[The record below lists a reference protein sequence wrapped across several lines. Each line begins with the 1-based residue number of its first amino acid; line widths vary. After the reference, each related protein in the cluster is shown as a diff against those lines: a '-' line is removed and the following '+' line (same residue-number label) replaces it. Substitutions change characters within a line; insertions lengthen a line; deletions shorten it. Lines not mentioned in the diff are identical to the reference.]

1 MSYREDSSQVLPSE
15 FWQGIE
21 EFNQRQ
27 FYACHDTL
35 EAIWLESCDPQ
46 KTFYQGIL
54 QIAVACY
61 HLSNHNWK
69 GTLML
74 LGEGI
79 RRLRKYEPSYGG
91 IQVEPLV
98 DRSLEMLDILQK
110 SGESQVAEIA
120 RQFGLEN
127 GNWSEEQGSLSL
139 PKIEKSETEIE

>member
-1 MSYREDSSQVLPSE
+1 MTDRSESTEFLPDA
-15 FWQGIE
+15 FWQGVE
-21 EFNQRQ
+21 EFNQHQ

-46 KTFYQGIL
+46 KTFYQGVL

-79 RRLRKYEPSYGG
+79 RRLRKYEPEYGG
-91 IQVEPLV
+91 IYVDRLV
-98 DRSLEMLDILQK
+98 DRSVEMLSILQQ
-110 SGESQVAEIA
+110 SGEENVADLA
-120 RQFGLEN
+120 SQFGLED
-127 GNWSEEQGSLSL
+127 GQYIQEKSSRTL
-139 PKIEKSETEIE
+139 PKIEKI

>member
-1 MSYREDSSQVLPSE
+1 MCSNLLPVE
-15 FWQGIE
+15 FWQGVE

-35 EAIWLESCDPQ
+35 EAIWLESGDPQ

-69 GTLML
+69 GALML

-79 RRLRKYEPSYGG
+79 HRLRKYEPDYGG
-91 IQVEPLV
+91 INIENLV
-98 DRSLEMLDILQK
+98 DCSVEMLNILQQA
-110 SGESQVAEIA
+110 GEDNVVNLAS
-120 RQFGLEN
+120 QFGLED
-127 GNWSEEQGSLSL
+127 GRWIEDRSSLSL
-139 PKIEKSETEIE
+139 PKIEKIL